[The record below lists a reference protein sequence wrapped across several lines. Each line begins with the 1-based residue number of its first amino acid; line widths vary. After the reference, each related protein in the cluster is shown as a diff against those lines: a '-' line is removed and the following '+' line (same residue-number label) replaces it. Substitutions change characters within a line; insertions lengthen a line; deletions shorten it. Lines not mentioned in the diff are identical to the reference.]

1 MEKQEKQIYK
11 ALTSIIS
18 EVSAI
23 GKNQKNHQQGFMF
36 RGIDDVMNELH
47 TLFGKYKIVIVPEV
61 ERYEVKEHT
70 TAKGTLMYTTHT
82 VVKFHFVAED
92 GSEVVTTN
100 VGEAMDT
107 ADKGMNKTMSCA
119 LKYALM
125 QMFLI
130 PTKDIE
136 DADRVTPPETI
147 EIVVKKMT
155 QPLQPPTNNAMK
167 FFYDKLQAANTADEV
182 AAVWIEAGESKDM
195 AQYMRERCNILG
207 ISDDTML
214 EAIKTKKSK

>member
-1 MEKQEKQIYK
+1 MEQKKIFT

-18 EVSAI
+18 EVNAI
-23 GKNQKNHQQGFMF
+23 GKNQRNQQQGFAF

-47 TLFGKYKIVIVPEV
+47 TLFGKYKVVIVPEV
-61 ERYEVKEHT
+61 VDYTVEEHT
-70 TAKGTLMYTTHT
+70 TAKGTLMYTTRT
-82 VVKFHFVAED
+82 KVKFHFVADD
-92 GSEVVTTN
+92 GSEVVSIN

-136 DADRVTPPETI
+136 DADRITPEETTQQ
-147 EIVVKKMT
+147 KKDVPAVLKAIKDAT
-155 QPLQPPTNNAMK
+155 TVE
-167 FFYDKLQAANTADEV
+167 KLQLVQDTAKKR
-182 AAVWIEAGESKDM
+182 GLYDM
-195 AQYMRERCNILG
+195 ELREGG
-207 ISDDTML
+207 IIYNAIMNRML
-214 EAIKTKKSK
+214 DINK

>member
-1 MEKQEKQIYK
+1 MEQKQIFK
-11 ALTSIIS
+11 ALTSIIG
-18 EVSAI
+18 EVNAI
-23 GKNQKNHQQGFMF
+23 GKNQKNQQQCFMF

-47 TLFGKYKIVIVPEV
+47 TLFGMYKVVIIPEV
-61 ERYEVKEHT
+61 VSYDVQEHT

-82 VVKFHFVAED
+82 TVKFHFVAED

-136 DADRVTPPETI
+136 DADRTTPEETKPQKKDVPAVLKAIKDAITI
-147 EIVVKKMT
+147 EQLQLIQDTAKKRGCYEME
-155 QPLQPPTNNAMK
+155 LRKGGMIYNAIMNRTLDLNK
-167 FFYDKLQAANTADEV
+167 
-182 AAVWIEAGESKDM
+182 
-195 AQYMRERCNILG
+195 
-207 ISDDTML
+207 
-214 EAIKTKKSK
+214 

>member
-1 MEKQEKQIYK
+1 MENKNIYK
-11 ALTSIIS
+11 ALTSIIG

-23 GKNQKNHQQGFMF
+23 GKNQKNQQQGFMF

-47 TLFGKYKIVIVPEV
+47 TLFGKYKVVIIPEV
-61 ERYEVKEHT
+61 VDYNVQEHT
-70 TAKGTLMYTTHT
+70 TSKGTLMYTTHST
-82 VVKFHFVAED
+82 VKFHFVSDD

-136 DADRVTPPETI
+136 DADRITPDDTTP
-147 EIVVKKMT
+147 T
-155 QPLQPPTNNAMK
+155 QPQQTQKIIKDVPKVLAMIKSATTLDELKKIQDGVNASNLYKDEMQENGVLYVA
-167 FFYDKLQAANTADEV
+167 FFNR
-182 AAVWIEAGESKDM
+182 
-195 AQYMRERCNILG
+195 AQDVN
-207 ISDDTML
+207 
-214 EAIKTKKSK
+214 K

>member
-1 MEKQEKQIYK
+1 MEQKQIYK
-11 ALTSIIS
+11 ALTSIIA

-23 GKNQKNHQQGFMF
+23 GKNQKNQQQGFMF

-47 TLFGKYKIVIVPEV
+47 TLFGKYKVAIIPEV
-61 ERYEVKEHT
+61 VSYEVREHT
-70 TAKGTLMYTTHT
+70 TTKGTLIYTTHT
-82 VVKFHFVAED
+82 TVKFHFVAED

-119 LKYALM
+119 LKYSLM

-136 DADRVTPPETI
+136 DADRTTPEETKPKKKDVPAVLKAIKDATTI
-147 EIVVKKMT
+147 EQLQLIQDTAKKRGCYEME
-155 QPLQPPTNNAMK
+155 LREGGMIYNAIINRTLDLNK
-167 FFYDKLQAANTADEV
+167 
-182 AAVWIEAGESKDM
+182 
-195 AQYMRERCNILG
+195 
-207 ISDDTML
+207 
-214 EAIKTKKSK
+214 

>member
-1 MEKQEKQIYK
+1 MENKNIYK
-11 ALTSIIS
+11 ALTSIIG

-23 GKNQKNHQQGFMF
+23 GKNQKNQQQGFMF

-47 TLFGKYKIVIVPEV
+47 TLFGKYKVVIIPEV
-61 ERYEVKEHT
+61 VDYKVQEHT
-70 TAKGTLMYTTHT
+70 TSKGTLMYTTHSII
-82 VVKFHFVAED
+82 KFHFVADD
-92 GSEVVTTN
+92 GSEIVTTN

-136 DADRVTPPETI
+136 DADRITPDNTMPTTQLQQTQK
-147 EIVVKKMT
+147 IVKDVQKV
-155 QPLQPPTNNAMK
+155 LAM
-167 FFYDKLQAANTADEV
+167 
-182 AAVWIEAGESKDM
+182 IEAATTLDELKKIQDGVNASGLYQAEMQENGVLYVAFFNK
-195 AQYMRERCNILG
+195 AQDVN
-207 ISDDTML
+207 
-214 EAIKTKKSK
+214 K